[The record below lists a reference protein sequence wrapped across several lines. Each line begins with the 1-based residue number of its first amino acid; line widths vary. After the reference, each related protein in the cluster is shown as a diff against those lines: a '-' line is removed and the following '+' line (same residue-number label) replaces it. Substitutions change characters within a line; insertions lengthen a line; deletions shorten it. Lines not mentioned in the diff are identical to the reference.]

1 MTQTHTKRNLW
12 LVLVLCL
19 ALLASIL
26 TVTAFAAD
34 RTNKFAKVNIVL
46 NENIDILFWADFD
59 EATAK
64 KADTYVTFNDG
75 AQVSYSEMKTASGTP
90 YAVYRYDDVLPQN
103 MGDTVTAKLY
113 VGGVLKDTQ
122 TYSVKSY
129 AQYMLRYGGSTELK
143 TLVSDILAYG
153 AAAQAHDPNNSDAPV
168 TDGVKGYA
176 PSSEPTV
183 LRTLADYSVEA
194 NLKES
199 NSEKR
204 VFARFEQA
212 GLLLGNSIQMYF
224 DVSIDSYDSNATYT
238 AKLRIGGREEVVS
251 LTKNGS
257 YYRAVFSTVRASE
270 LFDTADVGIYK
281 NDSRISGTAHY
292 SVANYLSAQKDN
304 AEIASLVKAIY
315 NYGLSARKYIGNHVV
330 TMPGVTT
337 VTKTGTASKDPSGT
351 VAYQCALCGET
362 MGDIPVSHIRD
373 FDTAHAN
380 AFANDSSMANDA
392 SFTAN
397 TAATDGNNK
406 YMSVLRGDN
415 TGTGAWGYYFRIGT
429 SQTLSGTYLTNNSY
443 TFEMDIRAPQGGLV
457 ASSII
462 LQNEKT
468 PSSGTGRFNTFL
480 DINTDGSLTNNG
492 SAVAPAGT
500 VNADEWTHITMMV
513 ELCEV
518 NGEKSVYTEYYVN
531 GTLVSAVLIANTVGL
546 DATVDGKE
554 GSAIDPNGQY
564 RFTNI
569 YIGISANGLTAEDS
583 AKGVEFDNFI
593 FGQSAV
599 HSFGGSVEQHL
610 QKQDAEQMLEIVDL
624 VEAEFLNSDYYKV
637 ITSTSGSSKNVSSM
651 KEFNTSTYQ
660 PSDTP
665 MAQHPRLL
673 FNSSDIPDIVAA
685 FEDEENSA
693 AVKNFLN
700 KVKTITDGKLSN
712 TMNSSQGPGEYNY
725 DANILSAIE
734 AKALYYA
741 LFKDSDDPTRSDAAI
756 RGYQAIYA
764 IKNYLRTFIVN
775 YKSSDPCRLYG
786 HVMYVSALVYDWCY
800 DLLSEDDKLQIQLGV
815 QNKCCDGTPS
825 ASGSSYNDRKMEVG
839 FPPLDS
845 ENGLNNSTGT
855 LLTGHNAEFQM
866 LRDYFAFAIAI
877 YNEVPS
883 WYDYIGGM
891 IEEKYIPS
899 QNYLMECGYYPD
911 GSAIYNMYRFEA
923 NLWCAWLYDGMD
935 VASPYDADDMKQIV
949 HGLISMET
957 YGGNQF
963 ATGDGT
969 NTKINTNV
977 ADCGLISSYLFN
989 DGVARAVAFN
999 FHNNYQSFYSSQ
1011 NTVSA
1016 ADYLILSGRGV
1027 ETADDYQE
1035 NVKNVVYHDG
1045 WAQQVIARNNK
1056 SEDSVVVLMQGGFR
1070 VPGGHTHQSAGSF
1083 QIYYKGQL
1091 TRDDGLYDSYGY
1103 DHHLFY
1109 HMSTVAHNSLLI
1121 YNSSNNST
1129 STYYNGG
1136 QRHWTADGLSSLP
1149 QTYESWITNN
1159 KYAYGGNI
1167 GMQTDS
1173 VDNPSY
1179 VYFANDITNAY
1190 HSNTVN
1196 YVERS
1201 INTVYTGNADA
1212 PMVMFIF
1219 DHIDAD
1225 NASYKKTF
1233 LLQCPTEPSIDG
1245 NVITL
1250 DSGVEGTGKLVLT
1263 SLQGNDGGIKAY
1275 GRTSKNGV
1283 VGGGDGS
1290 ERFYISNRA
1299 INLAP
1304 AGAGSLS
1311 STATDLAEMWGHVEI
1326 SANTDTTE
1334 DLLMNVIYVTDSGN
1348 TVSATPTLVS
1358 GTNVIGAT
1366 FMNYTSVFVSDP
1378 AKVSQTL
1385 SFTSTGTGTQTY
1397 YVGGL
1402 AAGKWQVSI
1411 GGQSIGAYDVTADGR
1426 MLTFDGAVGAVTLT
1440 YLGNTKTG
1448 LSGSYTNNNSAT
1460 IDLGSTVTAAN
1471 NPVGEISFDV
1481 STSSSIYDKTST
1493 MSFGNDAVLTM
1504 SFTRENVGNWYSP
1517 KYEYTITLTDCNS
1530 KELCTLTDN
1539 TSFKLRVG
1547 FEVNG
1552 DQMTLRYYVDGVL
1565 VGTATKTVS
1574 SSTFNSVKA
1583 SGKLGTSKQL
1593 TLSNGVFYSYNTK

>member
-1 MTQTHTKRNLW
+1 MTQTHTKRHLW

-75 AQVSYSEMKTASGTP
+75 ARVSYSEMKTASGTP

-153 AAAQAHDPNNSDAPV
+153 AAAQAYTGDSDAPV

-183 LRTLADYSVEA
+183 LRTLADYSVENNIKKTVYA
-194 NLKES
+194 T
-199 NSEKR
+199 
-204 VFARFEQA
+204 FAQA
-212 GLLLGNSIQMYF
+212 GLILNNSIQMYF
-224 DVSIDSYDSNATYT
+224 DVSIASYDSNATYT

-304 AEIASLVKAIY
+304 ADITSLVKAIY

-351 VAYQCALCGET
+351 VAYQCALCRET

-380 AFANDSSMANDA
+380 AFANDSSMSDA
-392 SFTAN
+392 PSFTAN

-429 SQTLSGTYLTNNSY
+429 SQTLSGKYMMSNSY

-531 GTLVSAVLIANTVGL
+531 GTLMSAVLIANTVGL

-554 GSAIDPNGQY
+554 DSAIDPNGQY

-569 YIGISANGLTAEDS
+569 YIGLSPSGLTAEDS

-593 FGQSAV
+593 FGQDAV
-599 HSFGGSVEQHL
+599 HSFGGSVEQYL
-610 QKQDAEQMLEIVDL
+610 QKQDAEQMLEIADL
-624 VEAEFLNSDYYKV
+624 VDSEFIASDYSEV
-637 ITSTSGSSKNVSSM
+637 IYNQGSSSKNVNSV
-651 KEFNTSTYQ
+651 KEFTTSTYE
-660 PSDTP
+660 PSATP
-665 MAQHPRLL
+665 TAQHPRLL
-673 FNSSDIPDIVAA
+673 FNSSDIEGIVRA

-700 KVKTITDGKLSN
+700 KVKTVTDGKLSN
-712 TMNSSQGPGEYNY
+712 AMNSSYGPGAYNY
-725 DANILSAIE
+725 DANVLGAIE

-741 LFKDSDDPTRSDAAI
+741 LFKNSDDASRSDALM

-764 IKNYLRTFIVN
+764 MKNYLLTLEI
-775 YKSSDPCRLYG
+775 KWKADDQCRLYG
-786 HVMYVSALVYDWCY
+786 HVMYVAALVYDWCY
-800 DLLSEDDKLQIQLGV
+800 DLLSEDDKLQIRLGV
-815 QNKCCDGTPS
+815 QNKCCDGTS
-825 ASGSSYNDRKMEVG
+825 SSTGSTHNGVKMEVG

-845 ENGLNNSTGT
+845 SNGLNNSTGT
-855 LLTGHNAEFQM
+855 LLTGHNAEFQV

-877 YNEVPS
+877 YDEVPS
-883 WYDYIGGM
+883 WYDYVGGM
-891 IEEKYIPS
+891 IEEKYIPT
-899 QNYLMECGYYPD
+899 QNCLMECGYYPD
-911 GSAIYNMYRFEA
+911 GSSTYNMYRFEA
-923 NLWCAWLYDGMD
+923 NLWCAWLYDGMN
-935 VASPYDADDMKQIV
+935 VASHYNANDMKQII

-969 NTKINTNV
+969 NTTINTNV

-999 FHNNYQSFYSSQ
+999 FHNNYQSFYSSHY
-1011 NTVSA
+1011 TVSA

-1045 WAQQVIARNNK
+1045 WSQQVIARNNK
-1056 SEDSVVVLMQGGFR
+1056 GEDSVVVLMQGGFR

-1179 VYFANDITNAY
+1179 VYFANNITNAY

-1219 DHIDAD
+1219 DHIDSD
-1225 NASYKKTF
+1225 YASYKKTF
-1233 LLQCPTEPSIDG
+1233 LLQCPTEPSING

-1299 INLAP
+1299 TNLAP
-1304 AGAGSLS
+1304 AGAGSHS
-1311 STATDLAEMWGHVEI
+1311 NTATDLAEMWGHVEI
-1326 SANTDTTE
+1326 SANTDSTE
-1334 DLLMNVIYVTDSGN
+1334 DLLMNVIYVTDSGK

-1358 GTNVIGAT
+1358 ETNVIGAT

-1448 LSGSYTNNNSAT
+1448 LS
-1460 IDLGSTVTAAN
+1460 
-1471 NPVGEISFDV
+1471 
-1481 STSSSIYDKTST
+1481 
-1493 MSFGNDAVLTM
+1493 
-1504 SFTRENVGNWYSP
+1504 
-1517 KYEYTITLTDCNS
+1517 
-1530 KELCTLTDN
+1530 
-1539 TSFKLRVG
+1539 
-1547 FEVNG
+1547 
-1552 DQMTLRYYVDGVL
+1552 
-1565 VGTATKTVS
+1565 
-1574 SSTFNSVKA
+1574 
-1583 SGKLGTSKQL
+1583 
-1593 TLSNGVFYSYNTK
+1593 